1 MFDDCTMWSLSLCES
16 AVKPQT
22 NQPTSGSRLLFIV
35 RDVQKGWGFDFRRD
49 AELEKAT
56 FGQYSTE
63 LFTSEAEKI
72 IANHNTSQVCINR

>member
-1 MFDDCTMWSLSLCES
+1 
-16 AVKPQT
+16 
-22 NQPTSGSRLLFIV
+22 V
-35 RDVQKGWGFDFRRD
+35 RDVQRGWGYDFRRN

-72 IANHNTSQVCINR
+72 IANHDTSQVCIN